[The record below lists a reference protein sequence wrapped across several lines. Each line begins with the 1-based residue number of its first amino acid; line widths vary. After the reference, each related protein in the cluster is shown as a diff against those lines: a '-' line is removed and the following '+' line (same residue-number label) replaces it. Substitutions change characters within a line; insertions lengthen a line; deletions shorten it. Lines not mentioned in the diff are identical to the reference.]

1 MKNRKLYQLF
11 IASVVSAAMMTSGVS
26 VGAADFS
33 DDAAV
38 AAEQSV
44 TSEEDA
50 APVVDAGSDFSCCRY
65 IPAYPGVHPD
75 DWALRW

>member
-38 AAEQSV
+38 QQSRV
-44 TSEEDA
+44 
-50 APVVDAGSDFSCCRY
+50 
-65 IPAYPGVHPD
+65 
-75 DWALRW
+75 